1 MNLEALKSFLEDPKN
16 VEEMARH
23 FKEQALK
30 RLHNMDR
37 MKRFFEDDESFE
49 KLVVRAIEK
58 KIRDGLKPATKK
70 E

>member
-1 MNLEALKSFLEDPKN
+1 
-16 VEEMARH
+16 
-23 FKEQALK
+23 
-30 RLHNMDR
+30 MDR